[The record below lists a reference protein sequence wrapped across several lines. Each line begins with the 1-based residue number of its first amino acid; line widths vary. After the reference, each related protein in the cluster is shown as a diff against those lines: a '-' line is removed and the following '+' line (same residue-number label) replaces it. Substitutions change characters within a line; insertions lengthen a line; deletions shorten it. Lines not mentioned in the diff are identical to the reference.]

1 VPEISDELWDELLKR
16 STDLLEGV
24 LFDENGAMVAGQF
37 MGGNGGNISRET
49 LRKAGPL
56 AQTINTIN
64 ARRGAKTEG

>member
-1 VPEISDELWDELLKR
+1 MLLEH
-16 STDLLEGV
+16 STALLEGV

-37 MGGNGGNISRET
+37 MGGNGANISRET

-64 ARRGAKTEG
+64 RRLAAKTED